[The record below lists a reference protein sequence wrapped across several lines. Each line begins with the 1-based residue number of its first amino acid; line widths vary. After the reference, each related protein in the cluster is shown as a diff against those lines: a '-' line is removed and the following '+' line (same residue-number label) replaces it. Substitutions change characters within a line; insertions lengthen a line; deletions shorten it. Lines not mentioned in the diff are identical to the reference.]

1 MNPVIKAQLS
11 EFTRSNGGELTSESE
26 YFEVFSIFAVENGML
41 GNNIAPFRA
50 HLRGDEFGV
59 DGIATLVQGS
69 LCVDADEVDDVLSIG
84 KNHTCEFHFF
94 QSKTSEKLDYGAVSK
109 FLDGVYDFFT
119 GPNLLSGKQV
129 DELIVAKDRVYEAST
144 KNNPILQC
152 FFCLTGTGDVSKEI
166 AALIEAG
173 RARLSGLNIFSEVI
187 FEVLGAKRLQEGYRS
202 ATNSTSA
209 TFYFEKSLTLPG
221 HEKVDEAHIGYITA
235 DQLLE
240 IALNEPD
247 AAGNRT
253 INRSVF
259 YDNVRDFNPDSEINK
274 SIVGE
279 LLAGDVSSFVFKNN
293 GVTVVAKSIKRK
305 GNSFALEDYQIVNGC
320 QTTNI
325 LGLVSEHAAKISV
338 PFRLIGSHDQDF
350 VSSIIVGTNKQN
362 EVREDQFWA
371 LLPFMKDLEEYCAA
385 QPDDARILIERRDN
399 QYRGIA
405 VERTRIIKPSDVM
418 KAVAAMYFFQPHRAA
433 RDHRGIRKEFSD
445 RIFQAK
451 HNVEL
456 YHLAGLAFYKFDYLV
471 RTGRVDRSNSI
482 YKYYCLFSLIRKYW
496 ATPNLLEVSIKE
508 QSKVKSSVSEVVRDA
523 EAFIEHILKVAAE
536 LTKLAGTA
544 ERSREQVRDFIR
556 TDTVQ
561 EAFSLKFFSHN
572 KK

>member
-11 EFTRSNGGELTSESE
+11 EFMRSNVGELKDENE
-26 YFEVFSIFAVENGML
+26 YFEVFSIFAVENGIL
-41 GNNIAPFRA
+41 GHNIAPFRA

-59 DGIATLVQGS
+59 DGISILVQGT
-69 LCVDADEVDDVLSIG
+69 LCADADEVADVLSVG
-84 KNHTCEFHFF
+84 RNHDCEFHFF
-94 QSKTSEKLDYGAVSK
+94 QSKTSERLEYGAVAK
-109 FLDGVYDFFT
+109 FLDGVFDFFT
-119 GPNLLSGKQV
+119 GPNLLTGKQV
-129 DELIVAKDRVYEAST
+129 EELAEAKDRVFEAAT
-144 KNNPILQC
+144 KNNPVLNC
-152 FFCLTGTGDVSKEI
+152 YFCLTGTGEISKEI

-173 RARLSGLNIFSEVI
+173 KTRLSELNIFSDVT

-209 TFYFEKSLTLPG
+209 TIYFEKSLTLPA

-240 IALNEPD
+240 IVLTEPD
-247 AAGNRT
+247 ADGVRHV
-253 INRSVF
+253 NRSVF
-259 YDNVRDFNPDSEINK
+259 YDNVRDFNPESEINK

-279 LLAGDVSSFVFKNN
+279 LTAGDVSSFVFKNN
-293 GVTVVAKSIKRK
+293 GVTVVAKSINRK
-305 GNSFALEDYQIVNGC
+305 GNSFSIEDYQIVNGC

-325 LGLVSEHAAKISV
+325 LALVREKAGQISV
-338 PFRLIGSHDQDF
+338 PLRLIGSRDQDF

-385 QPDDARILIERRDN
+385 QPDEARILIERRDN
-399 QYRGIA
+399 QYRGVS

-433 RDHRGIRKEFSD
+433 RDHRGIRKEFSE

-456 YHLAGLAFYKFDYLV
+456 YHLAAFAFYKFDYLV
-471 RTGRVDRSNSI
+471 RTGRVDRGNSI
-482 YKYYCLFSLIRKYW
+482 YKYYCLFSLVREFWK
-496 ATPNLLEVSIKE
+496 TPDLLEA
-508 QSKVKSSVSEVVRDA
+508 KVKDQQAAKSAVLRKTLDSDLFIAHIQKVSDA
-523 EAFIEHILKVAAE
+523 LKRI
-536 LTKLAGTA
+536 AGTT

-556 TDTVQ
+556 TETVQ
-561 EAFSLKFFSHN
+561 EAFASSFF
-572 KK
+572 K